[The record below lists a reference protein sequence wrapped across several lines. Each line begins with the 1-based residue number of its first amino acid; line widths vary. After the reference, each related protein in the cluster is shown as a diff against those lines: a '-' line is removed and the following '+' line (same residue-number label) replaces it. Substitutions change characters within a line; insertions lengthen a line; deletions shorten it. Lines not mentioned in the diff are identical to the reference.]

1 MTQLTDAKTHP
12 LQTLFIEYTNDL
24 PEYPRTDPNG
34 YTYVVPVQN
43 CSQEEAEQL
52 VKEVSTY

>member
-12 LQTLFIEYTNDL
+12 LQTLFIEYANDL

-34 YTYVVPVQN
+34 YTYVIPVQN
-43 CSQEEAEQL
+43 YSQEEAEQL
-52 VKEVSTY
+52 VKDVSD